1 MFYHFSLDFFYC
13 QLIRVLSNFIITL
26 TWNIKKV
33 IVALIGGHDNLL
45 ILQNTFFFFVL
56 DPSFLIYTCDEY
68 LKESFAALVEAM
80 DAFVLS

>member
-1 MFYHFSLDFFYC
+1 MMENFSLKLHINSLKYK
-13 QLIRVLSNFIITL
+13 
-26 TWNIKKV
+26 KKV